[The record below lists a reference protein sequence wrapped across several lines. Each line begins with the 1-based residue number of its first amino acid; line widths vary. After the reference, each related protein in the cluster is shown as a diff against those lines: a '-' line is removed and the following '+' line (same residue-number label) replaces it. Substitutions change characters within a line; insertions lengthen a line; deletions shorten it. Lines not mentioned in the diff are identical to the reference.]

1 MEDICVFKV
10 GDVVKYGVNGICKI
24 TDITE
29 KDFCGEA
36 AEYYVLE
43 TMTGYAST
51 YFVPTANEQLTSRMQ
66 HLLSREEALEV
77 IAEIPQAKLEWIA
90 NDKERAAAFSNILT
104 SNDRRDILRL
114 SGLLYQKKHE
124 LESRGKKL
132 HIADERI
139 MLEAERIIGD
149 ELSTVLGV
157 KKSEIPT
164 FISERLKN
172 IE

>member
-1 MEDICVFKV
+1 MFKV

-24 TDITE
+24 SDITV

-36 AEYYVLE
+36 TEYYVLE
-43 TMTGYAST
+43 SMTGYAST
-51 YFVPTANEQLTSRMQ
+51 FFVPTANVQLTSRMQ

-77 IAEIPQAKLEWIA
+77 ISELPKARLEWIE
-90 NDKERAAAFSNILT
+90 NDKERAVAFADILT

-149 ELSTVLGV
+149 ELSTVLGM

-164 FISERLKN
+164 FIAETLNTAK
-172 IE
+172 